1 MSYGTE
7 VLEMRPLNSRPGW
20 GMIFMRNIGV
30 NQHGEPVI
38 SFVSS
43 AFVERRGEGGQT
55 R

>member
-1 MSYGTE
+1 
-7 VLEMRPLNSRPGW
+7 LNSRPGW
-20 GMIFMRNIGV
+20 GMIFMRNTGV

-55 R
+55 P